1 VSGVAVE
8 LRKKIVEANLG
19 EGSKVSG
26 IQLNFSN
33 GSRKNFASWGT
44 FSEFGGRPR
53 LPENR
58 FHPSSFLRVT
68 R

>member
-1 VSGVAVE
+1 VSGVAVK

-33 GSRKNFASWGT
+33 GA
-44 FSEFGGRPR
+44 
-53 LPENR
+53 
-58 FHPSSFLRVT
+58 
-68 R
+68 